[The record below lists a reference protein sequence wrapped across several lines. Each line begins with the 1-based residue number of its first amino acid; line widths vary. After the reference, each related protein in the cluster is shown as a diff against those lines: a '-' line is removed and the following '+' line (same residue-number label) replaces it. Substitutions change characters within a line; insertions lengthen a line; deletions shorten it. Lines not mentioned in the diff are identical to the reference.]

1 MRPLLREAALL
12 GAALVALGA
21 AAFPVR
27 ADPHMSVGGAVTPG
41 SDALHVR
48 LDLGNS
54 GDKSLDGPIQV
65 VGWLFGQRDE
75 ARLDEAIAPG
85 QTKQLPLS
93 FPPDVPRPGVHALT
107 LLVSYSSQGVATSQC
122 AYLLLGLGGT
132 PEPAVRLSVGEAV
145 FELRGSLEVGLE
157 SADGSAHD
165 VRLHVETPHG
175 LRAED
180 PAAPVAVPAE
190 GHVTA
195 RIPLLRVGAAHGSHH
210 GVVVAAE
217 AVDGPQARTSVATA
231 IVHVLPDPA
240 VLPRIRGWLFGAG
253 LLLLLA
259 SAFVELRRLVR
270 RRA

>member
-1 MRPLLREAALL
+1 MLRGATLL
-12 GAALVALGA
+12 GAALVLLA
-21 AAFPVR
+21 AALPAR
-27 ADPHMSVGGAVTPG
+27 ADPHLEVGGAVTPG
-41 SDALHVR
+41 SDALRVR

-54 GDKSLDGPIQV
+54 GNKSLDGPIQV

-85 QTKQLPLS
+85 KTKEVPLS

-132 PEPAVRLSVGEAV
+132 PEPAVRLSVGEAA

-157 SADGSAHD
+157 SADGAPHEA
-165 VRLHVETPHG
+165 RLHVATPHG

-180 PAAPVAVPAE
+180 PAAPVAVPAA
-190 GHVTA
+190 GRVTA

-210 GVVVAAE
+210 GVVVVAE

-240 VLPRIRGWLFGAG
+240 VLPRIRGFLFGAG
-253 LLLLLA
+253 VLLLLA
-259 SAFVELRRLVR
+259 SAFVELWRLAR
-270 RRA
+270 GRA